1 MGSTSAILAALI
13 RVWSLSACTEKIQC
27 QQRSWFSV
35 RCPYRGP
42 AEVRVGAGLFVEIHA
57 RRTRGALTV
66 ISTPSSARMSAAY
79 DEASSEVDIVS
90 VVCGLGLR
98 EGW

>member
-1 MGSTSAILAALI
+1 MLAALVGSGAEPVSRPA
-13 RVWSLSACTEKIQC
+13 RV
-27 QQRSWFSV
+27 RN
-35 RCPYRGP
+35 R
-42 AEVRVGAGLFVEIHA
+42 AGFVDFRA

-90 VVCGLGLR
+90 VVGGLGLR